1 MTNDSTLGGYM
12 DVHDRPPA
20 FAGSDGQAYSAGV
33 YVDPAPDEQ
42 GLFGAAVLFVQWS
55 DTDAHPVGHIET
67 PCLVHEATP
76 AEAEAAIR
84 RLSLHAVKDHLDR
97 AIADRA
103 RRAV

>member
-1 MTNDSTLGGYM
+1 M

-20 FAGSDGQAYSAGV
+20 FAGPDGRAYSAAV
-33 YVDPAPDEQ
+33 FVDSAPDEQ

-55 DTDAHPVGHIET
+55 DTEPHPVGLLES

-76 AEAEAAIR
+76 AEAEAAVR